1 MTTQVLLCESFFG
14 FEISSLSSVLVVQG
28 MASHLQVLALSD
40 WLAVSLPTDYSE
52 TVRGLQWLIP
62 HVKTPWQH
70 SWTSKSDSVFGNN
83 IVSNLPIV
91 VQFFRHGGRRLL
103 MQESVLTMEVSVE
116 DKPAEEHFILSC
128 RHQRRKVRKL
138 YGDVNNESAW
148 TCFVSNICFIF

>member
-1 MTTQVLLCESFFG
+1 MISDNTSIACESFFG

-52 TVRGLQWLIP
+52 TVRGLRWLIP

-91 VQFFRHGGRRLL
+91 VQFFRHGGRQLL
-103 MQESVLTMEVSVE
+103 MQESVLTMEDSVE
-116 DKPAEEHFILSC
+116 DKPAEDHFILSC

-138 YGDVNNESAW
+138 YGDVNNESA
-148 TCFVSNICFIF
+148 